1 MREQR
6 MKKSNIAVVFD
17 MDGTIFDSERL
28 VLNCWENIGK
38 KYGIP
43 DIGEVFMKC
52 IGTNKVRTQEIVFAH
67 YGRDFPYE
75 KFSEESSVLFH
86 EITEKEGL
94 PVKAGA
100 REILVYLQKQE
111 ILLGL
116 ASSTRLAV
124 VTQELRDA
132 GLYEYFQTVVGGD
145 LLKNSKPAPDIYLMT
160 CERMSILPENTYAIE
175 DSYNGIRSAQ
185 AAGMHPI
192 MVPDMMPATEE
203 MRELSEK
210 VFEDLFQVREYLME
224 KIEKPPQELL

>member
-1 MREQR
+1 MER
-6 MKKSNIAVVFD
+6 SSIAVIFD

-28 VLNCWENIGK
+28 VLECWERIGK

-43 DIGEVFMKC
+43 DISEVFMQC
-52 IGTNKVRTQEIVFAH
+52 IGTNKVRTQEIIFGH
-67 YGRDFPYE
+67 YGKDFPYE
-75 KFSEESSVLFH
+75 KFSGESSVLFH

-94 PVKAGA
+94 PVKVGA
-100 REILVYLQKQE
+100 REILAYLQEQE
-111 ILLGL
+111 IPLGL

-160 CERMSILPENTYAIE
+160 CERMGVLPEYTYAIE
-175 DSYNGIRSAQ
+175 DSYNGIRSAH
-185 AAGMHPI
+185 AAGLHPI

-203 MRELSEK
+203 MEELSER
-210 VFEDLFQVREYLME
+210 VFADLPQVRGYFAE
-224 KIEKPPQELL
+224 KITEFS